1 MSAVNSPDGG
11 SLTTM
16 VEAQRGMT
24 PSEALDFLTSGII
37 PDLSQPPV
45 LTPVDISNIDISNV
59 QEPTLD
65 EVDQLLSRPAIT
77 AGAVF
82 SSLNSQHSDEHHS
95 DVNSSDNL
103 VQIGTKGEILEPPPG
118 HETDLTDSRL
128 TAENSSM
135 VADSGEH
142 DTDGM
147 IALIPSLYDAERL
160 VVDDGETIDDLHLTL
175 CYFPDVHLLPDELMS
190 ALLYGVEDRV
200 RELPTVVADAFS
212 VNVFNPQSDNPCV
225 VLGVSGPQLATVR
238 DGIYHTIHT
247 IFTDMQLQTPK
258 QHEPWIP
265 HVTLAYA
272 RDVDVRQLTDRT
284 GPITFDRVRM
294 SWRGVTMDIPLGI
307 PEYEAQG
314 VEYEEP
320 MSDAG
325 VISATVDDNESFAER
340 DVNAPGGTG
349 HNLREYW
356 VHGPGAAK
364 IGWGTKGSFKRCVA
378 QLGKHVRDPEGLCAE
393 YHHAATGEWP
403 RGGTVPSSEDTH
415 AFAFDPKQVRDANG
429 RWAKTI
435 GHLEDDATNLIDEV
449 NNIDEFHKRLKKA
462 RSGRRAGRAAMKIS
476 DRNEYERAAM
486 NLYQTNSP
494 PINNDLRRG
503 QLNSGRNTRLAVKFL
518 DTAFKDA
525 KINADIEVHRVISY
539 PEGVFGSNWN
549 SRKSN
554 VGLTW
559 KDHAYVSTT
568 YDDGDVKLINNTLA
582 ERNNRTR
589 VIMRMLVPEGTRAI
603 RGDTDAMSDL
613 HEILLDRGNVYRI
626 VEDEGV
632 GADGTHRVTVEV
644 VPPEQTAITAAGKHT
659 KQNAVV
665 LDTDDV
671 TQNELDA
678 LTEIMSKTPE
688 NVEELYMERLTD
700 KGPEVEVIDSVNT
713 SDENGTTASARST
726 VDAEA
731 VENVDMVTTNKMTSW
746 AGVLTVEG
754 IESGDGRMFAAN
766 ALTWDDPPLP
776 LMWQKETSHGGSGDV
791 SVRVGSI
798 NKIWREP
805 DASGRAG
812 VFLIKGSGTIDVGSE
827 DGREVARRMREH
839 YLRGNSVDVDSVRNA
854 DVQLVF
860 ADPPRSLDSESTDVE
875 SKKAETF
882 DDIFAEPEVRVFTR
896 GRIRA
901 TTLVEIPAFTEAH
914 VELVTDD
921 QIVAAVNEQPTS
933 NEDVVT
939 DALAVLTA
947 AASVIEIADAPPRS
961 WFDEPT
967 DVEITGAL
975 TVTSE
980 GRVYGYVAPSDVR
993 HRSYHDRAQF
1003 VPTRKV
1009 DYNRFMGGETI
1020 VADGGRVTTGN
1031 ITMGCGHASTLANI
1045 SGREAAE
1052 HYDNTCSIVAT
1063 VRVGENARG
1072 VWMAGALLPDVTP
1085 AQVRRIM
1092 ACRLSGDWRPH
1103 LDRPGWR
1110 EFVAALLVPV
1120 PGFPMARSAPSA
1132 TSREGELV
1140 ASSVPVD
1147 FVVCDYDEDAP
1158 TESASTTSGGSSRV
1172 AAARDRQQLTRQ
1184 QRLAER
1190 TQALRARVMAARTNG
1205 VQSQSTERTDDQPS
1219 DQRSERIT
1227 RVEELRARIKRSK

>member
-24 PSEALDFLTSGII
+24 PSEALDFLTSGIV
-37 PDLSQPPV
+37 PDLSQPPI
-45 LTPVDISNIDISNV
+45 LTPVDISNIDISSA

-95 DVNSSDNL
+95 DVNSSDNF

-128 TAENSSM
+128 TAENGSM

-147 IALIPSLYDAERL
+147 IALIPSVYDAERL
-160 VVDDGETIDDLHLTL
+160 VVTDGEMIDDLHLTL

-307 PEYEAQG
+307 PTYDAEG

-325 VISATVDDNESFAER
+325 VISATVDDSESFAER

-356 VHGPGAAK
+356 VHGPGATK

-403 RGGTVPSSEDTH
+403 RGGVPSAGATEQLHGDVIYNEHDELS
-415 AFAFDPKQVRDANG
+415 ALANG
-429 RWAKTI
+429 Q
-435 GHLEDDATNLIDEV
+435 V
-449 NNIDEFHKRLKKA
+449 
-462 RSGRRAGRAAMKIS
+462 
-476 DRNEYERAAM
+476 
-486 NLYQTNSP
+486 
-494 PINNDLRRG
+494 
-503 QLNSGRNTRLAVKFL
+503 
-518 DTAFKDA
+518 
-525 KINADIEVHRVISY
+525 
-539 PEGVFGSNWN
+539 
-549 SRKSN
+549 
-554 VGLTW
+554 
-559 KDHAYVSTT
+559 
-568 YDDGDVKLINNTLA
+568 
-582 ERNNRTR
+582 
-589 VIMRMLVPEGTRAI
+589 
-603 RGDTDAMSDL
+603 
-613 HEILLDRGNVYRI
+613 
-626 VEDEGV
+626 
-632 GADGTHRVTVEV
+632 VTVANDGQE
-644 VPPEQTAITAAGKHT
+644 EH
-659 KQNAVV
+659 
-665 LDTDDV
+665 V
-671 TQNELDA
+671 T
-678 LTEIMSKTPE
+678 S
-688 NVEELYMERLTD
+688 
-700 KGPEVEVIDSVNT
+700 NT
-713 SDENGTTASARST
+713 SDESPTYWS
-726 VDAEA
+726 
-731 VENVDMVTTNKMTSW
+731 
-746 AGVLTVEG
+746 GVLTVEG

-812 VFLIKGSGTIDVGSE
+812 VFLIKGSGTVDVGSE
-827 DGREVARRMREH
+827 DGREVARRMSEN

-875 SKKAETF
+875 VKKAETF

-901 TTLVEIPAFTEAH
+901 TTLVEIPAFTEAR

-921 QIVAAVNEQPTS
+921 QIVAAVDSQPTS
-933 NEDVVT
+933 SEDVVT

-993 HRSYHDRAQF
+993 HRSYHNRAQF

-1063 VRVGENARG
+1063 VRVGENSRG

-1147 FVVCDYDEDAP
+1147 FVVCDHDEDDP
-1158 TESASTTSGGSSRV
+1158 IESTSTASGGSSRV
-1172 AAARDRQQLTRQ
+1172 AAARDRQRFTQQQKLT
-1184 QRLAER
+1184 ER
-1190 TQALRARVMAARTNG
+1190 TQALRARVMAARSNG
-1205 VQSQSTERTDDQPS
+1205 VQSQSTERSDGQPS
-1219 DQRSERIT
+1219 DQRSERLA
-1227 RVEELRARIKRSK
+1227 RVEELRARIKRSE